1 MELIKHSLLTES
13 IITERGNQLFKVHAE
28 NFLIMEQDSFTNI
41 HTEAEPEALNG
52 LLMRQFKYGI
62 LGRLDEGEMLIEDF
76 YNMERF
82 AALEA
87 LYMNYPFSA
96 FSAFSGSEISIIGT
110 IQLAAAARH
119 EVNIANGIDME
130 YWYCLEND
138 FTDVDGTIALNELA
152 ALADIT
158 LQSIRNEISLGKTQF
173 KSLSGENGQYVSVEE
188 AKEWLKKK
196 SGFKPTLGDKDL
208 REIEVRDNTVY
219 VPVAKDGSFLSKD
232 CKMTRGYQV
241 GEKGSQQY
249 FESLIEA
256 RNFLL
261 TMQKARWRRPNA
273 NGGFGIVSAKEWR
286 FINRDD
292 VL

>member
-13 IITERGNQLFKVHAE
+13 IITERANQLFKVHSE
-28 NFLIMEQDSFTNI
+28 NFSAMEQDAYINV
-41 HTEAEPEALNG
+41 HEKAEPEALNE
-52 LLMRQFKYGI
+52 LLIRQLNYGV
-62 LGRLDEGEMLIEDF
+62 LGRLYDGDMLPDDF
-76 YNMERF
+76 NNMERF

-87 LYMNYPFSA
+87 LYMGSPFNA
-96 FSAFSGSEISIIGT
+96 FGNNPRNIIGT
-110 IQLAAAARH
+110 IQVAAYARH
-119 EVNIANGIDME
+119 EINIASGVDMG
-130 YWYCLEND
+130 YWYDLDSD
-138 FTDVDGTIALNELA
+138 FTYFNGEISLTGLA
-152 ALADIT
+152 AIANIT

-196 SGFKPTLGDKDL
+196 SGFKPTMGDKDL

-219 VPVAKDGSFLSKD
+219 VPIAKDGSFLSKD

-256 RNFLL
+256 RDFLL

-273 NGGFGIVSAKEWR
+273 NGGFGVVSAKEWR
-286 FINRDD
+286 FINKDD